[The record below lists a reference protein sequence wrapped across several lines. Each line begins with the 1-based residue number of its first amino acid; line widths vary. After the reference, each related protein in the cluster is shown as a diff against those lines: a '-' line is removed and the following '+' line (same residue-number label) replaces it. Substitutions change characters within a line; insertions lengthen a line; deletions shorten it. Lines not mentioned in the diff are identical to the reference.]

1 MARIQYQSAA
11 RSRGFS
17 PQQLSTAGIDRM
29 REDSNRLIQGMERRR
44 RSENERRDEEL
55 QAMKEDAAYTERIE
69 RENHKIALYNEEQ
82 RGKAMLEPTKTDGA
96 GEMFTGLMQFSGIL
110 SKALTEEA
118 NRQTKRN
125 VAAALAEPIS
135 IDQELEAAKARRA
148 QTDGG
153 IKLNAEI
160 RVNDL
165 LTGADPVDTIK
176 SHVSNP
182 AIVGKAAQVYD
193 NRRAKLLYDTLRD
206 DYMMS
211 TDKIFV
217 GDDGKSFSG
226 VEAAGDANLTRQ
238 LHQRLRE
245 DVLITLGN
253 PNPVYL
259 SEAFKAIDESN
270 TSFVNRARTEQKKRF
285 EEEAK
290 AQIDTLYSSGDPEN
304 IISAFDQTVSVFGRT
319 AALDRYQQELA
330 KANSNEKVL
339 LSMDLKGNG
348 NTFGEEFPN
357 RVTAAAQ
364 ERKKAVDKQNRI
376 EERLKVDEFQALV
389 DNNLDNIRADFDKD
403 PELTYS
409 YLLDY
414 ANERGIAMPASV
426 KQLYTAGKKR
436 NKELNSQ
443 LLDRLASKDMLDG
456 TFINSLE
463 DSDLQKRGR
472 ELLAAQQERQYGP
485 GYAPLLEGVENYAK
499 DLANFSSTL
508 PGATTTQVELNK
520 VAITNFIKQDLKQTQ
535 DANLTRKNLEELLR
549 TASDGVRTNPFS
561 YKEAGTGREYL
572 NIGKIDRTRQEM
584 SVYISK
590 QASGKTAGQVVDTPY
605 LLMNEKEQQEVSAR
619 AEQGLPFVYP
629 DGIEQVAD
637 MYGLKPS
644 EVYNAQAAA
653 NNRTSGKQV
662 PLLTPSPIVD
672 MYDGLNPAVRRTF
685 KSGIENGVSQQVNR
699 ALSPQHGRLPVRASM
714 SGNNFTSQ
722 RDALQ
727 TAAAELG
734 VDPIDLATIF
744 GFETGGTYDPNE
756 VGGEGKRYRGLI
768 QFGEEEREAY
778 GVVPGMTFEEQVLGP
793 VVRFFKDRFAKA
805 GMSTKGATLE
815 DLYTTVIAG
824 NPGANRDAADAN
836 GTTARSGA
844 KRMYDEHRPVAIQRF
859 GF

>member
-1 MARIQYQSAA
+1 
-11 RSRGFS
+11 
-17 PQQLSTAGIDRM
+17 M
-29 REDSNRLIQGMERRR
+29 REDSNRLIKGMEKRRLA
-44 RSENERRDEEL
+44 ENKQREENL
-55 QAMKEDAAYTERIE
+55 QAMKEDAAYSERIE

-82 RGKAMLEPTKTDGA
+82 RAKATIEPTKTEGV
-96 GEMFTGLMQFSGIL
+96 GEVFTGLMQFSQTL
-110 SKALTEEA
+110 SSALTEEA

-125 VAAALAEPIS
+125 VAAALAEPIT
-135 IDQELEAAKARRA
+135 IDQELAAARARRA

-153 IKLNAEI
+153 IVLNAEI
-160 RVNDL
+160 RENAL
-165 LTGADPVDTIK
+165 LTGEDPVDTIK

-211 TDKIFV
+211 TDKIFI

-226 VEAAGDANLTRQ
+226 IEASGDANLTRQ

-270 TSFVNRARTEQKKRF
+270 ETFVNRARTEEKKRF

-304 IISAFDQTVSVFGRT
+304 IVSAHDLGRSVFGNVW
-319 AALDRYQQELA
+319 ALDRHQEELA
-330 KANSNEKVL
+330 KADSNEKNL
-339 LSMDLKGNG
+339 LSPDFKGNG
-348 NTFGEEFPN
+348 KTFGEEFPN

-364 ERKKAVDKQNRI
+364 ERKKAIDKQNQL
-376 EERLKVDEFQALV
+376 EDDLKKAEFRQLV
-389 DNNLDNIRADFDKD
+389 ENNLDNLQSDFTKD

-409 YLLDY
+409 YLLEY

-463 DSDLQKRGR
+463 DSDLQKRGK
-472 ELLAAQQERQYGP
+472 ELLAAQRERQYGEV
-485 GYAPLLEGVENYAK
+485 YAPLLEGVEGYAK
-499 DLANFSSTL
+499 SLANFSSPL
-508 PGATTTQVELNK
+508 PGATNTQVELNK
-520 VAITNFIKQDLKQTQ
+520 IAIVNFIKEDLKATQ
-535 DANLTRKNLEELLR
+535 NAAITRKNLQELLR

-561 YKEAGTGREYL
+561 YKESGTGREFL
-572 NIGKIDRTRQEM
+572 NIGKVDRTRQEM

-605 LLMNEKEQQEVSAR
+605 LLMDEKQQQDISSK

-644 EVYNAQAAA
+644 EVYNAQAIA
-653 NNRTSGKQV
+653 NNRTSGKKI
-662 PLLTPSPIVD
+662 PLLKPSPIVD
-672 MYDGLNPAVRRTF
+672 MYDGLNPAVRKTF
-685 KSGIENGVSQQVNR
+685 KSGIENGVRQQVERSLAPQTGNLGYTR
-699 ALSPQHGRLPVRASM
+699 QQRKTIDNFVDMAGSAGAKFPELVAAQMVLESAGGTALSGT
-714 SGNNFTSQ
+714 NNFFGQKATENESSTAKQ
-722 RDALQ
+722 TTEFRDGVERTETANFKNYSSPQDSVNDLVTKWYKDYPGYQGVNNANSLEEAAMMLQ
-727 TAAAELG
+727 QQGYAT
-734 VDPIDLATIF
+734 DPEYAQ
-744 GFETGGTYDPNE
+744 
-756 VGGEGKRYRGLI
+756 KLI
-768 QFGEEEREAY
+768 Q
-778 GVVPGMTFEEQVLGP
+778 
-793 VVRFFKDRFAKA
+793 
-805 GMSTKGATLE
+805 
-815 DLYTTVIAG
+815 I
-824 NPGANRDAADAN
+824 ANRF
-836 GTTARSGA
+836 R
-844 KRMYDEHRPVAIQRF
+844 
-859 GF
+859 

>member
-1 MARIQYQSAA
+1 
-11 RSRGFS
+11 
-17 PQQLSTAGIDRM
+17 M
-29 REDSNRLIQGMERRR
+29 REDSNRLIQGMEARR

-69 RENHKIALYNEEQ
+69 RENQKIALYNEEQ
-82 RGKAMLEPTKTDGA
+82 RGKAMIEPTKTEGV
-96 GEMFTGLMQFSGIL
+96 GEMFTGLMEFSGTL
-110 SKALTEEA
+110 SKAITQEA

-135 IDQELEAAKARRA
+135 IEQELEAAKARRA

-153 IKLNAEI
+153 IKLNTEI
-160 RVNDL
+160 RINAL
-165 LTGADPVDTIK
+165 LTGEDPVDTIK

-206 DYMMS
+206 EYMMS

-217 GDDGKSFSG
+217 GDDGKLFSG
-226 VEAAGDANLTRQ
+226 VEAGGDANLTRQ
-238 LHQRLRE
+238 LHQRLKQ

-285 EEEAK
+285 EAEAE

-304 IISAFDQTVSVFGRT
+304 IISAFNHSVANFGHT
-319 AALDRYQQELA
+319 WALDRYQEEYS
-330 KANSNEKVL
+330 KADSNEKVL

-348 NTFGEEFPN
+348 KTFGEEFPN
-357 RVTAAAQ
+357 RVTAGAQ
-364 ERKKAVDKQNRI
+364 ERKKAIDKRNRI

-443 LLDRLASKDMLDG
+443 LLDRLASKGMLDG

-463 DSDLQKRGR
+463 DSNLQKRGK
-472 ELLAAQQERQYGP
+472 ELLALQNERNYGP
-485 GYAPLLEGVENYAK
+485 GYAPLLEGVESYAK
-499 DLANFSSTL
+499 ELANFSSTL

-520 VAITNFIKQDLKQTQ
+520 TAITNFIKKDLKETQ
-535 DANLTRKNLEELLR
+535 DANLTRKNLETLLR
-549 TASDGVRTNPFS
+549 TANNGDPTNPFS
-561 YKEAGTGREYL
+561 YTEQGTGRQFL

-590 QASGKTAGQVVDTPY
+590 QAKGKTAGQVVDTPY
-605 LLMNEKEQQEVSAR
+605 LLMSEKEQQEVSSR
-619 AEQGLPFVYP
+619 VEQGLPFVYP
-629 DGIEQVAD
+629 DGIEQAAD

-644 EVYNAQAAA
+644 EVYNAQAIA
-653 NNRTSGKQV
+653 NNRTSGKQI

-672 MYDGLNPAVRRTF
+672 MYDGLSPALRKTF

-699 ALSPQHGRLPVRASM
+699 ALSPQTGRLPVRASM
-714 SGNNFTSQ
+714 GASDFTSQ

-734 VDPIDLATIF
+734 VDPIDLATII
-744 GFETGGTYDPNE
+744 GFETGGTYDPGQ
-756 VGGEGKRYRGLI
+756 VGGEGDNYRGLI
-768 QFGEEEREAY
+768 QFGGPERKAY
-778 GVVPGMTFEEQVLGP
+778 GVVPGMSFEEQLLGP
-793 VVRFFKDRFAKA
+793 VVGYFKDRFARA

-815 DLYTTVIAG
+815 DLYTTVLAG
-824 NPGANRDAADAN
+824 NPKANRDAADAN